1 MTEKTDP
8 ASSAAQIPSGSV
20 SPLAS
25 AAKPQKKPRFALF
38 IATAAGLGYLPKA
51 PGTFGSLA
59 GLALSLVPW
68 WAIFGVMALA
78 GSGAGFGIGIFFNA
92 SKWYLDPFLWMQILL
107 AILVS
112 AIGVWSSSRAAE
124 YWQKKDPQRVVI
136 DEVSGQHLAL
146 LIGCGVPLWW
156 RDVSDPPWT
165 GFSLGLL

>member
-78 GSGAGFGIGIFFNA
+78 VSGAGFGIGIFFNA

-112 AIGVWSSSRAAE
+112 AIGVWSSNRAAE
-124 YWQKKDPQRVVI
+124 YWQQKDPQRVVI
-136 DEVSGQHLAL
+136 DEVS
-146 LIGCGVPLWW
+146 
-156 RDVSDPPWT
+156 
-165 GFSLGLL
+165 